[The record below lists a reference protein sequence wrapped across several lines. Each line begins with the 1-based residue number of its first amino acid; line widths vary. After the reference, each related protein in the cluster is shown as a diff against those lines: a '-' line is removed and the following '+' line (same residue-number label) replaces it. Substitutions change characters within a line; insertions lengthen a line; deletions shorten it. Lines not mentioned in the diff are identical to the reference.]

1 MTGWTRPLFSILAF
15 WLVFRLRYIC
25 IIIHWEQHGIWRT
38 GMISMNRRLK
48 SAMRRFVCF
57 MKGFIFFLHGVLALL
72 LLLVRSIYSFLFLI
86 YLHLLRGR
94 YVFIYILFFFI
105 YLKRND
111 WTCSH
116 VYQSSPK

>member
-1 MTGWTRPLFSILAF
+1 MTGWTRSLFSILAF

-57 MKGFIFFLHGVLALL
+57 MKGFIFLFAWRVGVAITSRQGYLL
-72 LLLVRSIYSFLFLI
+72 GFISFFLFT
-86 YLHLLRGR
+86 
-94 YVFIYILFFFI
+94 FI
-105 YLKRND
+105 
-111 WTCSH
+111 C
-116 VYQSSPK
+116 

>member
-57 MKGFIFFLHGVLALL
+57 MKGFIFLFAWRVGVAITSRQEY
-72 LLLVRSIYSFLFLI
+72 LLVFISFFLFT
-86 YLHLLRGR
+86 
-94 YVFIYILFFFI
+94 FI
-105 YLKRND
+105 
-111 WTCSH
+111 C
-116 VYQSSPK
+116 